1 MKGVNNDAIGK
12 LGVLLVDDD
21 RFARES
27 LRRLLSKLGFE
38 NITTAVDG
46 KEALEF
52 LGKNEI
58 DLLLTDINMPHMGG
72 LELLKSIR
80 CGCNDVDRGLRTIIV
95 TALTDVNILGL
106 AISLDVNGFV
116 NKPFKPLEVI
126 QEMLKV
132 FAEDNADL
140 RDKSYYLDC
149 STDPKNPETATSASS
164 ENREKPAESEVE
176 LLSVFGLQPGMLLA
190 EDVTGRSGDLLL
202 SKGFLLTQ
210 RSINH
215 LIELGE
221 VVTQKKYHVNRPQ
234 TTNG

>member
-1 MKGVNNDAIGK
+1 M
-12 LGVLLVDDD
+12 
-21 RFARES
+21 S
-27 LRRLLSKLGFE
+27 
-38 NITTAVDG
+38 
-46 KEALEF
+46 
-52 LGKNEI
+52 
-58 DLLLTDINMPHMGG
+58 G

-80 CGCNDVDRGLRTIIV
+80 CGCNDVERGLPTIIV
-95 TALTDVNILGL
+95 TALTDMNVLGL

-126 QEMLKV
+126 QEMLNV

-176 LLSVFGLQPGMLLA
+176 LLSVFGLQPGMRLA

-210 RSINH
+210 RSINR

-221 VVTQKKYHVNRPQ
+221 IVTQKKYHVNRP
-234 TTNG
+234 